1 MLLFSPTPTMP
12 PTPKFRLT
20 SRTLPTP
27 KFYGPTLPTPPT
39 PKFDPRHPRDL
50 ADSFMTLGLCAIGIL
65 FLTVQ

>member
-39 PKFDPRHPRDL
+39 PKFDPRHPRTQ
-50 ADSFMTLGLCAIGIL
+50 ATHATHAI
-65 FLTVQ
+65 